1 MVGNGMVQRMG
12 APCRSQELNAKADE
26 MAHAANDQKEE
37 NTVKKTTNPLPK
49 SALKEADNAN
59 EVQEDLDEQQES
71 LRKEAAGPAAAVA
84 AAAGVA
90 ALKRP
95 SSGSDG

>member
-1 MVGNGMVQRMG
+1 
-12 APCRSQELNAKADE
+12 
-26 MAHAANDQKEE
+26 
-37 NTVKKTTNPLPK
+37 VKKTTNPLPK

-71 LRKEAAGPAAAVA
+71 LRKAAAAGT

-90 ALKRP
+90 AFRRP
-95 SSGSDG
+95 STGSDG